1 MNAER
6 NFLFACLIFALVIY
20 AIHAFG
26 LFDLLTDL
34 PHLQT
39 LIRQSGLFGYS
50 LYILLFIIATL
61 FLLPGSILVIAGGI
75 VFGPLLG
82 TLLSLIAATLA
93 SSSSFLLARWL
104 GRDLLLKYVG
114 HSHTFQAIEKGIARN
129 GIDFLILTR
138 LIPLFPYNIQNY
150 AYGLTTIA
158 FWPYTLISAL
168 TTLPG
173 IVIYTVMASDLA
185 SEGITL
191 RFILQL
197 CLAGLALFILV
208 QLAKLYARHKHVD
221 CLLRAA
227 AHLLTQ
233 KMKDRTM
240 SQHYSVSWKK
250 GLAALCLLAV
260 AGLSGCDQKEN
271 AAAKV
276 EYDGLSNSQP
286 LRVDANNHT
295 VTMLVQINGRFLTD
309 VTRHGIVFK
318 DGSNG
323 HKSLFMAYATPKAF
337 YEALK
342 EAGGTPGENMTMDN
356 KETTLVT
363 GSKLDISVNW
373 QGAAKAY
380 SFDEVI
386 VDSNGKKLDM
396 RFGGNLTA
404 AEEKKTGCLV
414 CLDSCPVGIVSNA
427 TYTYGAVEKR
437 GEVKFKGNAS
447 VLPADNTLATVTFKI
462 TE

>member
-6 NFLFACLIFALVIY
+6 KFLFACLIFALVIY

-82 TLLSLIAATLA
+82 ALLSLIAATLA
-93 SSSSFLLARWL
+93 SSCSFLLARWM

-114 HSHTFQAIEKGIARN
+114 HSHTFKAIEKGIARN

-150 AYGLTTIA
+150 AYGLTAIA

-185 SEGITL
+185 NEGITL

-221 CLLRAA
+221 LSASRRNP
-227 AHLLTQ
+227 LT
-233 KMKDRTM
+233 
-240 SQHYSVSWKK
+240 H
-250 GLAALCLLAV
+250 
-260 AGLSGCDQKEN
+260 
-271 AAAKV
+271 
-276 EYDGLSNSQP
+276 
-286 LRVDANNHT
+286 
-295 VTMLVQINGRFLTD
+295 
-309 VTRHGIVFK
+309 
-318 DGSNG
+318 
-323 HKSLFMAYATPKAF
+323 PKN
-337 YEALK
+337 E
-342 EAGGTPGENMTMDN
+342 G
-356 KETTLVT
+356 
-363 GSKLDISVNW
+363 
-373 QGAAKAY
+373 
-380 SFDEVI
+380 
-386 VDSNGKKLDM
+386 
-396 RFGGNLTA
+396 
-404 AEEKKTGCLV
+404 
-414 CLDSCPVGIVSNA
+414 
-427 TYTYGAVEKR
+427 
-437 GEVKFKGNAS
+437 
-447 VLPADNTLATVTFKI
+447 
-462 TE
+462 

>member
-93 SSSSFLLARWL
+93 SSCSFLLARWL

-114 HSHTFQAIEKGIARN
+114 HSNTFQAIEKGIARN

-150 AYGLTTIA
+150 AYGLTTIT

-185 SEGITL
+185 NEGITL

-221 CLLRAA
+221 LSASRRSP
-227 AHLLTQ
+227 LT
-233 KMKDRTM
+233 
-240 SQHYSVSWKK
+240 H
-250 GLAALCLLAV
+250 
-260 AGLSGCDQKEN
+260 
-271 AAAKV
+271 
-276 EYDGLSNSQP
+276 
-286 LRVDANNHT
+286 
-295 VTMLVQINGRFLTD
+295 
-309 VTRHGIVFK
+309 
-318 DGSNG
+318 
-323 HKSLFMAYATPKAF
+323 PKN
-337 YEALK
+337 E
-342 EAGGTPGENMTMDN
+342 G
-356 KETTLVT
+356 
-363 GSKLDISVNW
+363 
-373 QGAAKAY
+373 
-380 SFDEVI
+380 
-386 VDSNGKKLDM
+386 
-396 RFGGNLTA
+396 
-404 AEEKKTGCLV
+404 
-414 CLDSCPVGIVSNA
+414 
-427 TYTYGAVEKR
+427 
-437 GEVKFKGNAS
+437 
-447 VLPADNTLATVTFKI
+447 
-462 TE
+462 

>member
-39 LIRQSGLFGYS
+39 LIRQCGLFGYS

-93 SSSSFLLARWL
+93 SSCSFLLARWL

-185 SEGITL
+185 NEGITL

-221 CLLRAA
+221 LSASRRSP
-227 AHLLTQ
+227 LT
-233 KMKDRTM
+233 
-240 SQHYSVSWKK
+240 H
-250 GLAALCLLAV
+250 
-260 AGLSGCDQKEN
+260 
-271 AAAKV
+271 
-276 EYDGLSNSQP
+276 
-286 LRVDANNHT
+286 
-295 VTMLVQINGRFLTD
+295 
-309 VTRHGIVFK
+309 
-318 DGSNG
+318 
-323 HKSLFMAYATPKAF
+323 PKN
-337 YEALK
+337 E
-342 EAGGTPGENMTMDN
+342 G
-356 KETTLVT
+356 
-363 GSKLDISVNW
+363 
-373 QGAAKAY
+373 
-380 SFDEVI
+380 
-386 VDSNGKKLDM
+386 
-396 RFGGNLTA
+396 
-404 AEEKKTGCLV
+404 
-414 CLDSCPVGIVSNA
+414 
-427 TYTYGAVEKR
+427 
-437 GEVKFKGNAS
+437 
-447 VLPADNTLATVTFKI
+447 
-462 TE
+462 

>member
-26 LFDLLTDL
+26 LFDLLTDI

-93 SSSSFLLARWL
+93 SSCSFLLARWL

-150 AYGLTTIA
+150 AYGLTTIT

-185 SEGITL
+185 NEGITL

-221 CLLRAA
+221 LSASRRNP
-227 AHLLTQ
+227 LT
-233 KMKDRTM
+233 
-240 SQHYSVSWKK
+240 H
-250 GLAALCLLAV
+250 
-260 AGLSGCDQKEN
+260 
-271 AAAKV
+271 
-276 EYDGLSNSQP
+276 
-286 LRVDANNHT
+286 
-295 VTMLVQINGRFLTD
+295 
-309 VTRHGIVFK
+309 
-318 DGSNG
+318 
-323 HKSLFMAYATPKAF
+323 PKN
-337 YEALK
+337 E
-342 EAGGTPGENMTMDN
+342 G
-356 KETTLVT
+356 
-363 GSKLDISVNW
+363 
-373 QGAAKAY
+373 
-380 SFDEVI
+380 
-386 VDSNGKKLDM
+386 
-396 RFGGNLTA
+396 
-404 AEEKKTGCLV
+404 
-414 CLDSCPVGIVSNA
+414 
-427 TYTYGAVEKR
+427 
-437 GEVKFKGNAS
+437 
-447 VLPADNTLATVTFKI
+447 
-462 TE
+462 

>member
-6 NFLFACLIFALVIY
+6 KFLLACLIFALVIY
-20 AIHAFG
+20 ATHAFG
-26 LFDLLTDL
+26 LFELLTDL

-93 SSSSFLLARWL
+93 SSCSFLLARWL

-138 LIPLFPYNIQNY
+138 LISLFPYNIQNY

-185 SEGITL
+185 NEGITL

-221 CLLRAA
+221 LSASRRSP
-227 AHLLTQ
+227 LT
-233 KMKDRTM
+233 
-240 SQHYSVSWKK
+240 H
-250 GLAALCLLAV
+250 
-260 AGLSGCDQKEN
+260 
-271 AAAKV
+271 
-276 EYDGLSNSQP
+276 
-286 LRVDANNHT
+286 
-295 VTMLVQINGRFLTD
+295 
-309 VTRHGIVFK
+309 
-318 DGSNG
+318 
-323 HKSLFMAYATPKAF
+323 PKN
-337 YEALK
+337 E
-342 EAGGTPGENMTMDN
+342 G
-356 KETTLVT
+356 
-363 GSKLDISVNW
+363 
-373 QGAAKAY
+373 
-380 SFDEVI
+380 
-386 VDSNGKKLDM
+386 
-396 RFGGNLTA
+396 
-404 AEEKKTGCLV
+404 
-414 CLDSCPVGIVSNA
+414 
-427 TYTYGAVEKR
+427 
-437 GEVKFKGNAS
+437 
-447 VLPADNTLATVTFKI
+447 
-462 TE
+462 

>member
-93 SSSSFLLARWL
+93 SSCSFLLARWL
-104 GRDLLLKYVG
+104 GRDLLQKYVG

-185 SEGITL
+185 NEGITL

-221 CLLRAA
+221 LSASRRSP
-227 AHLLTQ
+227 LT
-233 KMKDRTM
+233 
-240 SQHYSVSWKK
+240 H
-250 GLAALCLLAV
+250 
-260 AGLSGCDQKEN
+260 
-271 AAAKV
+271 
-276 EYDGLSNSQP
+276 
-286 LRVDANNHT
+286 
-295 VTMLVQINGRFLTD
+295 
-309 VTRHGIVFK
+309 
-318 DGSNG
+318 
-323 HKSLFMAYATPKAF
+323 PKN
-337 YEALK
+337 E
-342 EAGGTPGENMTMDN
+342 G
-356 KETTLVT
+356 
-363 GSKLDISVNW
+363 
-373 QGAAKAY
+373 
-380 SFDEVI
+380 
-386 VDSNGKKLDM
+386 
-396 RFGGNLTA
+396 
-404 AEEKKTGCLV
+404 
-414 CLDSCPVGIVSNA
+414 
-427 TYTYGAVEKR
+427 
-437 GEVKFKGNAS
+437 
-447 VLPADNTLATVTFKI
+447 
-462 TE
+462 

>member
-39 LIRQSGLFGYS
+39 LIRQSGSFGYS

-185 SEGITL
+185 NEGITL

-221 CLLRAA
+221 LSASRRSP
-227 AHLLTQ
+227 LT
-233 KMKDRTM
+233 
-240 SQHYSVSWKK
+240 H
-250 GLAALCLLAV
+250 
-260 AGLSGCDQKEN
+260 
-271 AAAKV
+271 
-276 EYDGLSNSQP
+276 
-286 LRVDANNHT
+286 
-295 VTMLVQINGRFLTD
+295 
-309 VTRHGIVFK
+309 
-318 DGSNG
+318 
-323 HKSLFMAYATPKAF
+323 PKN
-337 YEALK
+337 E
-342 EAGGTPGENMTMDN
+342 G
-356 KETTLVT
+356 
-363 GSKLDISVNW
+363 
-373 QGAAKAY
+373 
-380 SFDEVI
+380 
-386 VDSNGKKLDM
+386 
-396 RFGGNLTA
+396 
-404 AEEKKTGCLV
+404 
-414 CLDSCPVGIVSNA
+414 
-427 TYTYGAVEKR
+427 
-437 GEVKFKGNAS
+437 
-447 VLPADNTLATVTFKI
+447 
-462 TE
+462 

>member
-6 NFLFACLIFALVIY
+6 KFLLACLIFALVIY
-20 AIHAFG
+20 AIHTFG

-93 SSSSFLLARWL
+93 SPCSFLLARWL

-185 SEGITL
+185 NEGITL

-221 CLLRAA
+221 LSASRRSP
-227 AHLLTQ
+227 LT
-233 KMKDRTM
+233 
-240 SQHYSVSWKK
+240 H
-250 GLAALCLLAV
+250 
-260 AGLSGCDQKEN
+260 
-271 AAAKV
+271 
-276 EYDGLSNSQP
+276 
-286 LRVDANNHT
+286 
-295 VTMLVQINGRFLTD
+295 
-309 VTRHGIVFK
+309 
-318 DGSNG
+318 
-323 HKSLFMAYATPKAF
+323 PKN
-337 YEALK
+337 E
-342 EAGGTPGENMTMDN
+342 G
-356 KETTLVT
+356 
-363 GSKLDISVNW
+363 
-373 QGAAKAY
+373 
-380 SFDEVI
+380 
-386 VDSNGKKLDM
+386 
-396 RFGGNLTA
+396 
-404 AEEKKTGCLV
+404 
-414 CLDSCPVGIVSNA
+414 
-427 TYTYGAVEKR
+427 
-437 GEVKFKGNAS
+437 
-447 VLPADNTLATVTFKI
+447 
-462 TE
+462 

>member
-6 NFLFACLIFALVIY
+6 KFLFACLIFALVIY

-93 SSSSFLLARWL
+93 SSCSFLLARWL

-185 SEGITL
+185 NEGITL

-221 CLLRAA
+221 LSASRRSP
-227 AHLLTQ
+227 LTHP

-309 VTRHGIVFK
+309 DTRHGIVFK

-356 KETTLVT
+356 KETTHVT

>member
-6 NFLFACLIFALVIY
+6 KFLFACLIFALVIY

-93 SSSSFLLARWL
+93 SSCSFLLARWL
-104 GRDLLLKYVG
+104 GRDLLLKYV
-114 HSHTFQAIEKGIARN
+114 N

-185 SEGITL
+185 NEGITL

-221 CLLRAA
+221 
-227 AHLLTQ
+227 
-233 KMKDRTM
+233 
-240 SQHYSVSWKK
+240 
-250 GLAALCLLAV
+250 
-260 AGLSGCDQKEN
+260 LS
-271 AAAKV
+271 ASRRSP
-276 EYDGLSNSQP
+276 LS
-286 LRVDANNHT
+286 H
-295 VTMLVQINGRFLTD
+295 
-309 VTRHGIVFK
+309 
-318 DGSNG
+318 
-323 HKSLFMAYATPKAF
+323 PKN
-337 YEALK
+337 E
-342 EAGGTPGENMTMDN
+342 G
-356 KETTLVT
+356 
-363 GSKLDISVNW
+363 
-373 QGAAKAY
+373 
-380 SFDEVI
+380 
-386 VDSNGKKLDM
+386 
-396 RFGGNLTA
+396 
-404 AEEKKTGCLV
+404 
-414 CLDSCPVGIVSNA
+414 
-427 TYTYGAVEKR
+427 
-437 GEVKFKGNAS
+437 
-447 VLPADNTLATVTFKI
+447 
-462 TE
+462 

>member
-93 SSSSFLLARWL
+93 SSNSFLLARWL

-185 SEGITL
+185 NEGITL

-221 CLLRAA
+221 LSASRRSP
-227 AHLLTQ
+227 LT
-233 KMKDRTM
+233 
-240 SQHYSVSWKK
+240 H
-250 GLAALCLLAV
+250 
-260 AGLSGCDQKEN
+260 
-271 AAAKV
+271 
-276 EYDGLSNSQP
+276 
-286 LRVDANNHT
+286 
-295 VTMLVQINGRFLTD
+295 
-309 VTRHGIVFK
+309 
-318 DGSNG
+318 
-323 HKSLFMAYATPKAF
+323 PKN
-337 YEALK
+337 E
-342 EAGGTPGENMTMDN
+342 G
-356 KETTLVT
+356 
-363 GSKLDISVNW
+363 
-373 QGAAKAY
+373 
-380 SFDEVI
+380 
-386 VDSNGKKLDM
+386 
-396 RFGGNLTA
+396 
-404 AEEKKTGCLV
+404 
-414 CLDSCPVGIVSNA
+414 
-427 TYTYGAVEKR
+427 
-437 GEVKFKGNAS
+437 
-447 VLPADNTLATVTFKI
+447 
-462 TE
+462 

>member
-61 FLLPGSILVIAGGI
+61 FLLPRSILVIAGGI

-185 SEGITL
+185 NEGITL

-221 CLLRAA
+221 LSASRRSP
-227 AHLLTQ
+227 LT
-233 KMKDRTM
+233 
-240 SQHYSVSWKK
+240 H
-250 GLAALCLLAV
+250 
-260 AGLSGCDQKEN
+260 
-271 AAAKV
+271 
-276 EYDGLSNSQP
+276 
-286 LRVDANNHT
+286 
-295 VTMLVQINGRFLTD
+295 
-309 VTRHGIVFK
+309 
-318 DGSNG
+318 
-323 HKSLFMAYATPKAF
+323 PKN
-337 YEALK
+337 E
-342 EAGGTPGENMTMDN
+342 G
-356 KETTLVT
+356 
-363 GSKLDISVNW
+363 
-373 QGAAKAY
+373 
-380 SFDEVI
+380 
-386 VDSNGKKLDM
+386 
-396 RFGGNLTA
+396 
-404 AEEKKTGCLV
+404 
-414 CLDSCPVGIVSNA
+414 
-427 TYTYGAVEKR
+427 
-437 GEVKFKGNAS
+437 
-447 VLPADNTLATVTFKI
+447 
-462 TE
+462 

>member
-185 SEGITL
+185 NEGITL

-221 CLLRAA
+221 LSARAA

-271 AAAKV
+271 AAGKV

>member
-6 NFLFACLIFALVIY
+6 KFLLACLIFALVIY

-26 LFDLLTDL
+26 LFELLTDL
-34 PHLQT
+34 PHLLT

-93 SSSSFLLARWL
+93 SSCSFLLARWL

-150 AYGLTTIA
+150 AYGLTTIT

-185 SEGITL
+185 NEGITL

-221 CLLRAA
+221 LSASRRSP
-227 AHLLTQ
+227 LT
-233 KMKDRTM
+233 
-240 SQHYSVSWKK
+240 H
-250 GLAALCLLAV
+250 
-260 AGLSGCDQKEN
+260 
-271 AAAKV
+271 
-276 EYDGLSNSQP
+276 
-286 LRVDANNHT
+286 
-295 VTMLVQINGRFLTD
+295 
-309 VTRHGIVFK
+309 
-318 DGSNG
+318 
-323 HKSLFMAYATPKAF
+323 PKN
-337 YEALK
+337 E
-342 EAGGTPGENMTMDN
+342 G
-356 KETTLVT
+356 
-363 GSKLDISVNW
+363 
-373 QGAAKAY
+373 
-380 SFDEVI
+380 
-386 VDSNGKKLDM
+386 
-396 RFGGNLTA
+396 
-404 AEEKKTGCLV
+404 
-414 CLDSCPVGIVSNA
+414 
-427 TYTYGAVEKR
+427 
-437 GEVKFKGNAS
+437 
-447 VLPADNTLATVTFKI
+447 
-462 TE
+462 

>member
-185 SEGITL
+185 SEGTL

-221 CLLRAA
+221 LSASRRSP
-227 AHLLTQ
+227 LT
-233 KMKDRTM
+233 
-240 SQHYSVSWKK
+240 H
-250 GLAALCLLAV
+250 
-260 AGLSGCDQKEN
+260 
-271 AAAKV
+271 
-276 EYDGLSNSQP
+276 
-286 LRVDANNHT
+286 
-295 VTMLVQINGRFLTD
+295 
-309 VTRHGIVFK
+309 
-318 DGSNG
+318 
-323 HKSLFMAYATPKAF
+323 PKN
-337 YEALK
+337 E
-342 EAGGTPGENMTMDN
+342 G
-356 KETTLVT
+356 
-363 GSKLDISVNW
+363 
-373 QGAAKAY
+373 
-380 SFDEVI
+380 
-386 VDSNGKKLDM
+386 
-396 RFGGNLTA
+396 
-404 AEEKKTGCLV
+404 
-414 CLDSCPVGIVSNA
+414 
-427 TYTYGAVEKR
+427 
-437 GEVKFKGNAS
+437 
-447 VLPADNTLATVTFKI
+447 
-462 TE
+462 

>member
-6 NFLFACLIFALVIY
+6 KFLFACLIFALVIY

-39 LIRQSGLFGYS
+39 LIRQSGFFGYS

-61 FLLPGSILVIAGGI
+61 LLLPGSILV
-75 VFGPLLG
+75 
-82 TLLSLIAATLA
+82 LSLIAATLA
-93 SSSSFLLARWL
+93 SSCSFLLARWL

-114 HSHTFQAIEKGIARN
+114 HSNTFQAIEKGIARN

-185 SEGITL
+185 NEGITL

-221 CLLRAA
+221 LSASRRSP
-227 AHLLTQ
+227 LT
-233 KMKDRTM
+233 
-240 SQHYSVSWKK
+240 H
-250 GLAALCLLAV
+250 
-260 AGLSGCDQKEN
+260 
-271 AAAKV
+271 
-276 EYDGLSNSQP
+276 
-286 LRVDANNHT
+286 
-295 VTMLVQINGRFLTD
+295 
-309 VTRHGIVFK
+309 
-318 DGSNG
+318 
-323 HKSLFMAYATPKAF
+323 PKN
-337 YEALK
+337 E
-342 EAGGTPGENMTMDN
+342 G
-356 KETTLVT
+356 
-363 GSKLDISVNW
+363 
-373 QGAAKAY
+373 
-380 SFDEVI
+380 
-386 VDSNGKKLDM
+386 
-396 RFGGNLTA
+396 
-404 AEEKKTGCLV
+404 
-414 CLDSCPVGIVSNA
+414 
-427 TYTYGAVEKR
+427 
-437 GEVKFKGNAS
+437 
-447 VLPADNTLATVTFKI
+447 
-462 TE
+462 

>member
-6 NFLFACLIFALVIY
+6 KFLFACLIFALVIY
-20 AIHAFG
+20 AFLAFG
-26 LFDLLTDL
+26 LFELLTDL
-34 PHLQT
+34 PHLLT

-93 SSSSFLLARWL
+93 SSCSFLLARWL

-150 AYGLTTIA
+150 AYGLTTIT

-185 SEGITL
+185 NEGITL

-221 CLLRAA
+221 LSASRRSP
-227 AHLLTQ
+227 LT
-233 KMKDRTM
+233 
-240 SQHYSVSWKK
+240 H
-250 GLAALCLLAV
+250 
-260 AGLSGCDQKEN
+260 
-271 AAAKV
+271 
-276 EYDGLSNSQP
+276 
-286 LRVDANNHT
+286 
-295 VTMLVQINGRFLTD
+295 
-309 VTRHGIVFK
+309 
-318 DGSNG
+318 
-323 HKSLFMAYATPKAF
+323 PKN
-337 YEALK
+337 E
-342 EAGGTPGENMTMDN
+342 G
-356 KETTLVT
+356 
-363 GSKLDISVNW
+363 
-373 QGAAKAY
+373 
-380 SFDEVI
+380 
-386 VDSNGKKLDM
+386 
-396 RFGGNLTA
+396 
-404 AEEKKTGCLV
+404 
-414 CLDSCPVGIVSNA
+414 
-427 TYTYGAVEKR
+427 
-437 GEVKFKGNAS
+437 
-447 VLPADNTLATVTFKI
+447 
-462 TE
+462 

>member
-1 MNAER
+1 
-6 NFLFACLIFALVIY
+6 
-20 AIHAFG
+20 
-26 LFDLLTDL
+26 
-34 PHLQT
+34 
-39 LIRQSGLFGYS
+39 
-50 LYILLFIIATL
+50 
-61 FLLPGSILVIAGGI
+61 
-75 VFGPLLG
+75 
-82 TLLSLIAATLA
+82 
-93 SSSSFLLARWL
+93 
-104 GRDLLLKYVG
+104 
-114 HSHTFQAIEKGIARN
+114 
-129 GIDFLILTR
+129 
-138 LIPLFPYNIQNY
+138 
-150 AYGLTTIA
+150 
-158 FWPYTLISAL
+158 
-168 TTLPG
+168 
-173 IVIYTVMASDLA
+173 
-185 SEGITL
+185 
-191 RFILQL
+191 
-197 CLAGLALFILV
+197 
-208 QLAKLYARHKHVD
+208 
-221 CLLRAA
+221 
-227 AHLLTQ
+227 
-233 KMKDRTM
+233 M

-437 GEVKFKGNAS
+437 GEVKFKAMPQFS
-447 VLPADNTLATVTFKI
+447 RRITRWQRLPLKSPNKARIKDDEDTIA
-462 TE
+462 

>member
-6 NFLFACLIFALVIY
+6 KFLLACLIFALVIY
-20 AIHAFG
+20 AIHAFD

-93 SSSSFLLARWL
+93 SSCSFLLARWL

-185 SEGITL
+185 NEGITL

-221 CLLRAA
+221 
-227 AHLLTQ
+227 
-233 KMKDRTM
+233 
-240 SQHYSVSWKK
+240 
-250 GLAALCLLAV
+250 
-260 AGLSGCDQKEN
+260 LS
-271 AAAKV
+271 ASRRSP
-276 EYDGLSNSQP
+276 LS
-286 LRVDANNHT
+286 H
-295 VTMLVQINGRFLTD
+295 
-309 VTRHGIVFK
+309 
-318 DGSNG
+318 
-323 HKSLFMAYATPKAF
+323 PKN
-337 YEALK
+337 E
-342 EAGGTPGENMTMDN
+342 G
-356 KETTLVT
+356 
-363 GSKLDISVNW
+363 
-373 QGAAKAY
+373 
-380 SFDEVI
+380 
-386 VDSNGKKLDM
+386 
-396 RFGGNLTA
+396 
-404 AEEKKTGCLV
+404 
-414 CLDSCPVGIVSNA
+414 
-427 TYTYGAVEKR
+427 
-437 GEVKFKGNAS
+437 
-447 VLPADNTLATVTFKI
+447 
-462 TE
+462 